1 MYSHSSLLTKL
12 TLQTEFSIWFI
23 PLCLIIGAGFA
34 VLLYSKKAP
43 WPKRTNQ
50 ILAGF
55 RFVLISFICFLLLG
69 PLLNQIDFFDEKPI
83 VVLAID
89 DSASISD
96 PYDSVGFI
104 AVRARIKAMADDL
117 AQADFQVKIRG
128 VDQYYDNVEEI
139 NFTEQKTNLHSILK
153 GIRQD
158 FEQQNLVGTILM
170 SDGIHNYGS
179 TPQFLTLNYPVYSL
193 GVGDTI
199 PSKDLSIKRLNYN
212 KVVYQGNQ
220 FPLEVDIFNNGYVGE
235 NVSVEIRRNG
245 ALVESKSLNLKGD
258 QQINSYEF
266 ILDTETL
273 GVETYNVA
281 IVPKD
286 GESSIANNSRRAFIE
301 TVDSKQK
308 ILIAAAAPHPDVKAL
323 KGLID
328 DKEGTE
334 VQVYLDGITEE
345 VPEGPFDLIVMHK
358 LPGITDLPIW
368 LNRWVEETNTWYI
381 TGTGSL
387 NPINTKNPVISYQS
401 FGQSDL
407 VGTNLN
413 PNFELFDIDEVLL
426 SRASNYPP
434 IRAPYGEF
442 TLKNNAN
449 IYLYQK
455 IGNIQ
460 TNRPLL
466 SIYNGDE
473 RKSAVLSGSGIWK
486 WKLQE
491 SGLHEKPAL
500 FNELFGKLI
509 QYLATKDDKRNFR
522 VNTTVE
528 SYFESE
534 PVEFNSEVYNEL
546 FEKVYDYNI
555 DLRLTNSDNETEEY
569 NYVNSPAENF
579 QINGLAPGVYN
590 YTASTSLSGQREVAS
605 GTFAVQKLALEDIDL
620 TANFQLLRNIS
631 NNSGGSFYPFS
642 QSDEA
647 IDAITSLN
655 AKPLVR
661 SNERLNPII
670 HNPWLLLLLVF
681 LVSTEWFMRKYY
693 GSY

>member
-1 MYSHSSLLTKL
+1 MA
-12 TLQTEFSIWFI
+12 F
-23 PLCLIIGAGFA
+23 
-34 VLLYSKKAP
+34 LLYSKKTP
-43 WPKRTNQ
+43 WSKKTNR
-50 ILAGF
+50 LLFAF
-55 RFVLISFICFLLLG
+55 RFILISLICFLLLG

-89 DSASISD
+89 DSASTKD
-96 PYDSVGFI
+96 GYDSTAFLEVKS
-104 AVRARIKAMADDL
+104 RLSDL
-117 AQADFQVKIRG
+117 YSSLSQSDLSVKIRG
-128 VDQYYDNVEEI
+128 TEQYYENVEDI
-139 NFTEQKTNLHSILK
+139 KFDQQKTNLHGILK
-153 GIRQD
+153 SVRQD
-158 FEQQNLVGTILM
+158 FEQQNLVATLLV

-179 TPQFLTLNYPVYSL
+179 SPQFLTLNYPVYSL

-199 PSKDLSIKRLNYN
+199 PAQDLSIKRLNYN
-212 KVVYQGNQ
+212 KVVYQGNR
-220 FPLEVDIFNNGYVGE
+220 FPLQVDIFNNGFVGE
-235 NVSVEIRRNG
+235 NVTLEVRKNG
-245 ALVESKSLNLKGD
+245 ALVSSESVNLKGD
-258 QQINSYEF
+258 QQVNSFEF
-266 ILDTETL
+266 ILDTEVL
-273 GVETYNVA
+273 GVETYTVN
-281 IVPKD
+281 IVPQV
-286 GESSIANNSRRAFIE
+286 GESTIINNSRRAFIE

-323 KGLID
+323 KGLIEE
-328 DKEGTE
+328 KEGTE
-334 VQVYLDGITEE
+334 VQVFLSGITEE
-345 VPEGPFDLIVMHK
+345 VPEGPFDLIIMHK

-368 LNRWVEETNTWYI
+368 LNKWLEETNSWYI

-407 VGTNLN
+407 VGVNLN
-413 PNFELFDIDEVLL
+413 PNFELFEIDDILL
-426 SRASNYPP
+426 SRAANYPP
-434 IRAPYGEF
+434 LRAPYGEF

-455 IGNIQ
+455 IGSIQ

-491 SGLHEKPAL
+491 SGLHETPSL

-522 VNTTVE
+522 VNTTAE

-534 PVEFNSEVYNEL
+534 SVEFNSEVYNEL

-555 DLRLTNSDNETEEY
+555 DLKLTDDNNETTEY

-579 QINGLAPGVYN
+579 KINGLAPGVYN
-590 YTASTSLSGQREVAS
+590 YSASTSLGGNREVAS

-620 TANFQLLRNIS
+620 TADFQLLRNIS
-631 NNSGGSFYPFS
+631 NNSGGEFNIMA
-642 QSDEA
+642 DADNA
-647 IDAITSLN
+647 IDEIKSLN

-670 HNPWLLLLLVF
+670 HNPWLLLLLVI
-681 LVSTEWFMRKYY
+681 LISTEWFMRKYN